1 MNRRQFA
8 LASLASSVMVLA
20 GCDTESKPDH
30 LATLLNNPAVH
41 EAFKTLEDASSS
53 LESNVDAF
61 DTDNWRDV
69 VPNVKTDSADIAD
82 GIEALKRA
90 LGYSDS

>member
-8 LASLASSVMVLA
+8 LASIASSVTVLA
-20 GCDTESKPDH
+20 GCDTEPKPDP

-41 EAFKTLEDASSS
+41 EAFKALEDASSS

-69 VPNVKTDSADIAD
+69 VPTVKTDSADIAD

-90 LGYSDS
+90 LGYSGS